1 MKKIFYF
8 IVLSLLVMSCDDSK
22 LDLEPLASVSESLV
36 LNNPTDFENAV
47 RGAYVY
53 MYQRGGSSGYGGEFI
68 IDTEVMTDNLIF
80 SPQGRQTNLDGY
92 RWTNTPN
99 NTSFD
104 YYESAYRPSEI
115 ASKVINEIGRIPQ
128 NDFRDN
134 LEGEA
139 RFVRALCHFDL
150 VRSYSKIPT
159 QSTDAN
165 SSLGVY
171 YLDKF
176 EPTFKPSRPTV
187 ADTYAK
193 ILNDLLL
200 AKDLINSSNAG
211 NSGRANLSAVYA
223 LLSRVYLYMGDYQ
236 NVVTY
241 GNLAI
246 TSATGEM
253 GTIATG
259 ATFVGLW
266 NDVNSSGVLFKLK
279 IDAGDGITPGVVFY
293 QGVASAR
300 KSEFVVTK
308 EFYNMFTPPVSV
320 PVVTDTR
327 KQAYIVTSNFA
338 GKPYNHIIKYD
349 GRVGGAASIVDIK
362 VLRIEEVYLN
372 LAEAEF
378 KLNGGGLSYL
388 DVLRS
393 KRYTP
398 FVSGN
403 ETGVALWNAIMKE
416 RRLELAFEM
425 DRFFTLKRLG
435 LDMNRSDTD
444 GHFADGTG
452 TAATVTNVPAGDYR
466 WQLPIPQYYRDLNP
480 NYQQNPSY

>member
-1 MKKIFYF
+1 M
-8 IVLSLLVMSCDDSK
+8 LSLLFVSCNDDK
-22 LDLEPLASVSESLV
+22 LDLQPLADVSESLV
-36 LNNPTDFENAV
+36 LNTPTDFENAV

-53 MYQRGGSSGYGGEFI
+53 MYRRGGEYGYGGEFL

-104 YYESAYRPSEI
+104 YYESAYRPAEI
-115 ASKVINEIGRIPQ
+115 ASKVINSINKIPQ
-128 NDFRDN
+128 NAFRDN

-150 VRSYSKIPT
+150 VRSYCKIPT

-165 SSLGVY
+165 SSFGVY
-171 YLDKF
+171 YLENF
-176 EPTFKPSRPTV
+176 EPTLKPSRPTV
-187 ADTYAK
+187 AQSYDK

-200 AKDLINSSNAG
+200 AKNLINTSNAG
-211 NSGRANLSAVYA
+211 DSGRANLSAVYA

-236 NVVTY
+236 NVITY

-246 TSATGEM
+246 SNVTGAM
-253 GTIATG
+253 GSIATG
-259 ATFVGLW
+259 TNFVGLW
-266 NDVNSSGVLFKLK
+266 NDANSNGVLFKLK
-279 IDAGDGITPGVVFY
+279 IDAGDGVTPGVAYY
-293 QGVASAR
+293 QGVPSAR

-308 EFYNMFTPPVSV
+308 EFYDLFTPPVSI
-320 PVVTDTR
+320 PVVSDIR

-338 GKPYNHIIKYD
+338 GKAYNHVIKYD
-349 GRVGGAASIVDIK
+349 GRVGAPASIVDIK

-372 LAEAEF
+372 IAEAKF
-378 KLNGGGLSYL
+378 KLDGGGLSDL
-388 DVLRS
+388 DALRS

-403 ETGVALWNAIMKE
+403 ETGNALWTAIMKE

-435 LDMNRSDTD
+435 LDMNRSTID

-452 TAATVTNVPAGDYR
+452 TAATVTNILASDFR

-480 NYQQNPSY
+480 NYQQNPGY